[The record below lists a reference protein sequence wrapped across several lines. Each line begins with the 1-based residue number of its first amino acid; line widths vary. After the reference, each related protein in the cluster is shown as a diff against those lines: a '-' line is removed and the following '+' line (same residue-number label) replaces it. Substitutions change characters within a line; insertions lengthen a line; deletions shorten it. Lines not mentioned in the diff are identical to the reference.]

1 MIEDKGA
8 RALAEALKTN
18 TTLTK
23 LHVGGGQQK
32 NKHTQER
39 GKSNMS
45 NQTDMSM
52 TREDAE
58 RALRDALLANTALT
72 MLDLTR

>member
-1 MIEDKGA
+1 
-8 RALAEALKTN
+8 
-18 TTLTK
+18 
-23 LHVGGGQQK
+23 
-32 NKHTQER
+32 
-39 GKSNMS
+39 MS

-72 MLDLTR
+72 TLDLTR